1 MQFRQFFVQMGPGT
15 HVGPF
20 GGTDGAKVPGHIGRA
35 ATRGEQ
41 DAVRGG
47 KHGPATAVW
56 EQAAICGAKGQ
67 TWAVSHV
74 FRVCTCLLVRSMDD
88 VSYSKYSFNHD
99 VQDVA
104 ARLQPV
110 SSLQTD
116 WCHVLH
122 QSWPTSSTLS
132 VVELQTRREL
142 TPVPLVASE
151 SHMVSSA
158 TRPSESGRSLGNV
171 MPVHGGQKVA
181 GSSCG
186 GRGSKAHACRMPHG
200 EELTR
205 ERGGWSWT

>member
-1 MQFRQFFVQMGPGT
+1 MGPGT
-15 HVGPF
+15 HVGPL
-20 GGTDGAKVPGHIGRA
+20 GTDRAKVPGHIGRA
-35 ATRGEQ
+35 ATRGERA
-41 DAVRGG
+41 AVRGG

-56 EQAAICGAKGQ
+56 EQAAI
-67 TWAVSHV
+67 
-74 FRVCTCLLVRSMDD
+74 
-88 VSYSKYSFNHD
+88 HD
-99 VQDVA
+99 VQGVP

-122 QSWPTSSTLS
+122 QSWPTSSTSS

-158 TRPSESGRSLGNV
+158 TRPSESGRSLGNA
-171 MPVHGGQKVA
+171 MPVQRSRGTVA
-181 GSSCG
+181 ADRLEGT
-186 GRGSKAHACRMPHG
+186 RMPHS
-200 EELTR
+200 EDRTR

>member
-1 MQFRQFFVQMGPGT
+1 MQFRLFFVQMGPGT

-20 GGTDGAKVPGHIGRA
+20 GTDAAKAFGHIGRA
-35 ATRGEQ
+35 ATRGGRA
-41 DAVRGG
+41 AVRGG

-74 FRVCTCLLVRSMDD
+74 FRVCTYLLVRSMDD
-88 VSYSKYSFNHD
+88 VSYSKYGFNHD
-99 VQDVA
+99 VQGVA
-104 ARLQPV
+104 ARLQLV
-110 SSLQTD
+110 SSLHTD
-116 WCHVLH
+116 WCHVLR

-158 TRPSESGRSLGNV
+158 TRPSEGGRSLGNA
-171 MPVHGGQKVA
+171 MPVHGGQKGA
-181 GSSCG
+181 GNSCG
-186 GRGSKAHACRMPHG
+186 GQARRHTHG
-200 EELTR
+200 EERTR

>member
-1 MQFRQFFVQMGPGT
+1 MIASTEPCSFDCFLYRWGQEPMLDLLAQMRPRFLATLGARQRVGSELQRAGANMAWRRQCGSTRLCAGPNMGCT
-15 HVGPF
+15 AHVL
-20 GGTDGAKVPGHIGRA
+20 
-35 ATRGEQ
+35 
-41 DAVRGG
+41 
-47 KHGPATAVW
+47 
-56 EQAAICGAKGQ
+56 
-67 TWAVSHV
+67 
-74 FRVCTCLLVRSMDD
+74 RVCTCFLVRSMDD
-88 VSYSKYSFNHD
+88 ASYSKYSFNHD

-158 TRPSESGRSLGNV
+158 TRPSEGGRSLGNA
-171 MPVHGGQKVA
+171 MPVHGGQKGA
-181 GSSCG
+181 GNSCG
-186 GRGSKAHACRMPHG
+186 GQARRHTHG
-200 EELTR
+200 EERTR